1 MIRHSSHRIVI
12 SPLCALESD
21 LLELTRREITRIFQ
35 YRTEVLPLLESLSF
49 ALNPSRNQVHST
61 PVLEKLDETAPS
73 DAVKVLAVSDV
84 DLYIPIL
91 THVYGEAQL
100 GGRAC
105 MISTYRLKE
114 GLNPLSGTETFHF
127 RVMKEAIHELGHTFD
142 LRHCR
147 ESKCIMHYCRSIED
161 VDRKSNEL
169 CRYCRTLLND
179 EMERLRGEG

>member
-1 MIRHSSHRIVI
+1 MIRHASHRIVI

-21 LLELTRREITRIFQ
+21 LLELIRKEIARLFQ
-35 YRTEVLPLLESLSF
+35 YRTEVLPLLKSLSF
-49 ALNPSRNQVHST
+49 ALNPSRNQFHST
-61 PVLEKLDETAPS
+61 PVLEKLDEIAPPE
-73 DAVKVLAVSDV
+73 AVKVLAISDV

-105 MISTYRLKE
+105 MISTHRLRE
-114 GLNPLSGTETFHF
+114 GLNPLSGPETFHF
-127 RVMKEAIHELGHTFD
+127 RVMKEAIHELGHTFN
-142 LRHCR
+142 LRHCP
-147 ESKCIMHYCRSIED
+147 EDKCIMHYCRSIED

-179 EMERLRGEG
+179 EMERLNGKR